1 MSQPS
6 HASVMTDEERDAVYT
21 QLCQTLTDVGEA
33 QALLMLAR
41 LALLLAEQ
49 LGDAELARQLIAEA
63 AAGLQDQT

>member
-6 HASVMTDEERDAVYT
+6 HARVMTDEERDAVYT

-33 QALLMLAR
+33 QAPLMLAR
-41 LALLLAEQ
+41 LALLLTEQ
-49 LGDAELARQLIAEA
+49 LGDAELVRQLIAEA